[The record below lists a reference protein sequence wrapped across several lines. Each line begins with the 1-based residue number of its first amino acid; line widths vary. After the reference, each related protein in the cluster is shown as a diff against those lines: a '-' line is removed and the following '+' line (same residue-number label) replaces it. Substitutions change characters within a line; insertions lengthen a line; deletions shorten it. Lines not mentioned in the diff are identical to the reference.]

1 MTDKAAA
8 LRAFISKYH
17 VQFARET
24 FTTGTPA
31 ADGTLVLSP
40 DREGDPLPPI
50 RCFVKVHG
58 YQGQTWQTI
67 VIDVDEEAGT
77 YTVRLLK
84 EEHEESDGGRP

>member
-1 MTDKAAA
+1 MTDRQDAYQ
-8 LRAFISKYH
+8 AFIAKYH

-24 FTTGTPA
+24 FTTSTPS

-50 RCFVKVHG
+50 KCFVKVHG

-67 VIDVDEEAGT
+67 VIDVDEEAGM

-84 EEHEESDGGRP
+84 EEA

>member
-1 MTDKAAA
+1 MTNKPDAYQ
-8 LRAFISKYH
+8 AFIAKYH

-24 FTTGTPA
+24 FTTSTPS

-40 DREGDPLPPI
+40 GREGDPLPPI

-58 YQGQTWQTI
+58 HQRQTWWTI
-67 VIDVDEEAGT
+67 VVSVDEAAGT

-84 EEHEESDGGRP
+84 EEAQER

>member
-1 MTDKAAA
+1 MTDRADAYE
-8 LRAFISKYH
+8 AFIAKYQ
-17 VQFARET
+17 VQFSRET
-24 FTTGTPA
+24 FTTSTPA

-67 VIDVDEEAGT
+67 VISVDEKAGT
-77 YTVRLLK
+77 YTVRILK
-84 EEHEESDGGRP
+84 GGA